1 MNKLLAALV
10 AGAFAI
16 VPATAA
22 LAEDKAPA
30 KAEAKM
36 ADCKMAETKMAE
48 CKKAGSTTAE
58 CKKAEST
65 IAGCKKADGAPKK
78 EKKGG
83 C

>member
-1 MNKLLAALV
+1 MNKLLAALL
-10 AGAFAI
+10 AGAFAM
-16 VPATAA
+16 VPVSAA

-36 ADCKMAETKMAE
+36 SDCKLAETRMAE

-58 CKKAEST
+58 CKKAEAT
-65 IAGCKKADGAPKK
+65 VAGCKKADGAPKK